1 MLYRDWVIRHCSHWP
16 SVHPE
21 RSSWWRS
28 EWDTLSSGKTGRTE
42 LQIAG
47 YFQENL
53 IFYEPICLHLSIFR
67 KALKSLTKIIVPQRL
82 AATFYWD
89 LYLVACTSFT
99 KIIYIYTHTASSLT
113 CWNSS
118 SEFSQ
123 RLSLRLQSLTW
134 HWVNWTH
141 GFYIAHVFKSTDG

>member
-99 KIIYIYTHTASSLT
+99 KIIYIYTHTDLLPYLLKQLLRVLSEAVSQATVLNLT
-113 CWNSS
+113 
-118 SEFSQ
+118 
-123 RLSLRLQSLTW
+123 LSKLDTW
-134 HWVNWTH
+134 LLHRTR
-141 GFYIAHVFKSTDG
+141 F